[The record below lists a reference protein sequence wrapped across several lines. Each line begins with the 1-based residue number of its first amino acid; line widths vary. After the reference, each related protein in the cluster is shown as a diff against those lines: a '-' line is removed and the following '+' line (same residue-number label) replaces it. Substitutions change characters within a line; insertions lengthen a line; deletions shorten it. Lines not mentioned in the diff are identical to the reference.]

1 MKYLSVIDVNNK
13 NNSHTIAI
21 DLLGNHSKGRTLRI
35 LEVGCSSGYLGSYLK
50 TLGHTVIGVEMDST
64 SAREAAECLDAVY
77 CQSIQS
83 YYSENPLEKFDAI
96 FFGDVLE
103 HIANPDEVLIS
114 THEFLNRDGI
124 VIASIPN
131 IAHHA
136 IRAMLLEG
144 SWNYSDLGILDRT
157 HLQFF
162 TKSSLHELFKKTY
175 YNVIDSGE
183 VHLSVDQVSSMCNLK
198 LEPSAVELVEEH
210 YSGDKTGSVFQF
222 IIAAKPQKEIFTR
235 VVAYVPDKEITLC
248 KIRVKDPL
256 SYWEI
261 HYPGEFRY
269 RSFGEVSFEDLYW
282 GDVFIFQRLGD
293 ANVLRLVQSLVRYG
307 KKVIFEIDDLLTEI
321 PEFLSHH
328 DFSERNLKIFH
339 EVLESVDLITT
350 TTNRLCGEIKKV
362 NKNIFVIPNC
372 VTPTNLGVSTHSDS
386 GGVSGVIEL
395 IVASSDTVRVDFIV
409 PALMT
414 LTRDY
419 PGRFHITAIGPPG
432 EYLERVG
439 VPVHRKPILSQKE
452 FKEFLSKLSNPI
464 GLIPLEDSLFSSC
477 KSPIKFFDYAM
488 AGVPSICSN
497 LPPYA
502 DVVRSMETGLL
513 VKNDTNSWVEGVLKL
528 SSSTK
533 LRIDL
538 VENACNFINEGYT
551 IERAAA
557 CWEHAFD
564 SLNIQRV
571 MNSEKLDIDN
581 QQLKKMFALAIIL
594 RYLVSPRSYRTA
606 YLLARDKGFKEFK
619 AAVISKIN
627 IFRS

>member
-21 DLLGNHSKGRTLRI
+21 DLLGNHSKGRSLRI
-35 LEVGCSSGYLGSYLK
+35 LEVGCSAGYLGSYLK
-50 TLGHTVIGVEMDST
+50 TLGHTVIGVEMDPI

-114 THEFLNRDGI
+114 THDFLNKDGI

-131 IAHHA
+131 VAHHA

-144 SWNYSDLGILDRT
+144 SWDYSDLGILDRT

-162 TKSSLHELFKKTY
+162 TKSSLHELFKKSH

-183 VHLSVDQVSSMCNLK
+183 VHLSVQQVSSMCNLELK
-198 LEPSAVELVEEH
+198 PDAVELVEEH
-210 YSGDKTGSVFQF
+210 YSDDKTGSVFQF
-222 IIAAKPQKEIFTR
+222 IFAAKPQKERLTR

-248 KIRVKDPL
+248 KIRIKDPL
-256 SYWEI
+256 SFWENN
-261 HYPGEFRY
+261 YPGQFRY
-269 RSFGEVSFEDLYW
+269 RSFGEVSFEDFYW

-328 DFSERNLKIFH
+328 EFSERNLQIFH

-350 TTNRLCGEIKKV
+350 TTDRLSGELAKV
-362 NKNIFVIPNC
+362 NKNVFVIPNC
-372 VTPTNLGVSTHSDS
+372 VTPTHLGVSTHSDS
-386 GGVSGVIEL
+386 SEVIEL

-409 PALMT
+409 PALMA

-432 EYLERVG
+432 EYLEKVG

-452 FKEFLSKLSNPI
+452 FKEFLSNLSNPI

-477 KSPIKFFDYAM
+477 KSPIKFFDYAL
-488 AGVPSICSN
+488 AGVPSVCSN
-497 LPPYA
+497 VPPYA
-502 DVVRSMETGLL
+502 DYVKNRETGLL
-513 VKNDTNSWVEGVLKL
+513 VNNDVDSWVSGILEL
-528 SSSTK
+528 SNSAD
-533 LRIDL
+533 LRNSL
-538 VENACNFINEGYT
+538 VQNACRFVNESYT
-551 IERAAA
+551 IDHAAA
-557 CWEHAFD
+557 SWERAFD
-564 SLNIQRV
+564 SLDIQRV
-571 MNSEKLDIDN
+571 VSTEKLDIDDR
-581 QQLKKMFALAIIL
+581 QSKLKFAAANLL
-594 RYLVSPRSYRTA
+594 RHLVSPKSYRTA
-606 YLLARDKGFKEFK
+606 YLLLRNMGFKEFK
-619 AAVISKIN
+619 STMIAKIK
-627 IFRS
+627 IFRA